1 MAVVTLIEYTGKG
14 CPEEGTRA
22 ADLLIY
28 AKSTRLQTD
37 PDSIHK
43 ISAMPMSE
51 KLEALQ
57 AAAQTIRSSWEFIDV
72 TFLIER
78 VSRACAQQMT
88 RTRNASFAMQS
99 QRVVSMD
106 EASFENPFKEK
117 GEPRAELFE
126 NACTQAVSHY
136 RELIDSGASK
146 EAARAVLPLATH
158 CNLLAK
164 YNFRAFVELVA
175 ARSSLRTQDEYAAI
189 VAVMKARVIAVWPW
203 SRAFFQH
210 PSDLAAEL
218 LEEVARDLGVETG
231 EGVGWKIAKA
241 IDLIRKA

>member
-14 CPEEGTRA
+14 LPNEMWHA
-22 ADLLIY
+22 ADILIMT
-28 AKSTRLQTD
+28 KNTRLQAGASALTT
-37 PDSIHK
+37 IA
-43 ISAMPMSE
+43 AMPLE
-51 KLEALQ
+51 KKVEALEG
-57 AAAQTIRSSWEFIDV
+57 AATTIRSSWEFIDV

-117 GEPRAELFE
+117 GEPRAELFK
-126 NACTQAVSHY
+126 NACTQAASHY
-136 RELIDSGASK
+136 RELIDSGAPK

-158 CNLLAK
+158 CNVLAK

-189 VAVMKARVIAVWPW
+189 VAAMKSAVVAAWPW
-203 SRAFFQH
+203 SHLFFAH
-210 PSDLAAEL
+210 PNDLAAKL
-218 LEEVARDLGVETG
+218 LEEAAKELGVETG